1 MSVHLPEAAE
11 KLSPIGGRLSVAL
24 AVGGIFFWIAVG
36 FLDLIL
42 RAVDNHTELTSEFLG
57 LCAVTGFMLN
67 ASGALVGVLALSQGK
82 TSKVVSSIGVAVN
95 ALLALVVLAFIPLF

>member
-1 MSVHLPEAAE
+1 MAIQLPEAAE

-24 AVGGIFFWIAVG
+24 AIGGILFWIAVG
-36 FLDLIL
+36 FLELIL
-42 RAVDNHTELTSEFLG
+42 RAADSQTELTSEFLG

-67 ASGALVGVLALSQGK
+67 ASGVLVGTLAWSQGK
-82 TSKVVSSIGVAVN
+82 TSKVSSLVGVAVN